1 MRLRESLSS
10 KDSPLEKLVLRGID
24 ECIAAGS
31 SPDRAAESTALPHR
45 VNRKLRTAELVAL
58 YESGVSMLELSRRF
72 GAHRHT
78 VARHLE
84 RAGIEVRAQKKM
96 TPELLDQARAHDESG
111 HTLAEIGELLGL
123 EASTI
128 GKALKRAGVRLR
140 PPVADKSRGYP

>member
-1 MRLRESLSS
+1 M
-10 KDSPLEKLVLRGID
+10 
-24 ECIAAGS
+24 
-31 SPDRAAESTALPHR
+31 
-45 VNRKLRTAELVAL
+45 L

-96 TPELLDQARAHDESG
+96 TPELLDRARALYEAG
-111 HTLAEIGELLGL
+111 HTLAEVGELLGL

-128 GKALKRAGVRLR
+128 GKALKRAGVGLR
-140 PPVADKSRGYP
+140 PPAADKPRGYP